1 MKNGQLGKSEV
12 IGNLQLLPILSYVAT
27 ELRLHATLAVRTS
40 TYLRTAS
47 IALRQALTC
56 SVSNLRTSL

>member
-27 ELRLHATLAVRTS
+27 EPRLHAALAVRTS
-40 TYLRTAS
+40 
-47 IALRQALTC
+47 ALTC
-56 SVSNLRTSL
+56 ARHPSPYAKR

>member
-1 MKNGQLGKSEV
+1 MKNGQLGKSTV
-12 IGNLQLLPILSYVAT
+12 TANLELLPILSYVDT
-27 ELRLHATLAVRTS
+27 ELRLHAALAVRTS
-40 TYLRTAS
+40 AYLRTAS